1 MGDIFLPRATLRLHG
16 VIHIQDLRSYYCKTI
31 MLDAFTD
38 KLFKTVK
45 VELLLIS
52 KTITQAPGWET
63 MPAIQTTSVPAKS
76 KHVSSLSS
84 STTDEVIT
92 RAFPGTKYDCRGS
105 GMCVTIIIPLK
116 NNTSRQIDVEFPAG
130 LIFEAVDEAYQ
141 HGILL
146 KKTKVSVPAG
156 ATYRFGLFL
165 YCCNAHKHG
174 SDPSAKYLKPVITT
188 SKLLLNLCDL
198 VKNKR
203 INIEEYIAKESEYLQ
218 ITYNLQDMVWKL
230 TDEGEML
237 DKADLDYIA
246 GLPDSSK

>member
-1 MGDIFLPRATLRLHG
+1 
-16 VIHIQDLRSYYCKTI
+16 